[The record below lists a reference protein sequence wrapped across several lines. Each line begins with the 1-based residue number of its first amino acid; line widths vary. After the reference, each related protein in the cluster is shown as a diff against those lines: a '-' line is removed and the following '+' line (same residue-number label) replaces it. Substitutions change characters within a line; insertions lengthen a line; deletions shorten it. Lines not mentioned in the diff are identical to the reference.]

1 MRLKGKVAI
10 VTGGAHGMGEAEARL
25 FAKEGA
31 AVVIA
36 DVLKKEG
43 EAVAADVR
51 AGQGRATFVAT
62 DVTSEAAWKRLIAT
76 TLETYGRLDILVNNA
91 GISGS
96 SVGDELALA
105 GWERLMA
112 VNATSVFLGTTLAA
126 AEMAKTGGGSIVNIS
141 SIMGFIGS
149 PDSHPGYS
157 ASKGAVRIF
166 TKSAAVRFGP
176 SGVRVNSVHPGY
188 LPPML
193 NNTNAAGR
201 ASKAAL
207 TPLRRLGEV
216 MDVAYGVL
224 YLASDEASFVTGTEL
239 VIDGGYIAQ

>member
-1 MRLKGKVAI
+1 
-10 VTGGAHGMGEAEARL
+10 
-25 FAKEGA
+25 
-31 AVVIA
+31 
-36 DVLKKEG
+36 
-43 EAVAADVR
+43 
-51 AGQGRATFVAT
+51 
-62 DVTSEAAWKRLIAT
+62 
-76 TLETYGRLDILVNNA
+76 
-91 GISGS
+91 
-96 SVGDELALA
+96 
-105 GWERLMA
+105 
-112 VNATSVFLGTTLAA
+112 
-126 AEMAKTGGGSIVNIS
+126 
-141 SIMGFIGS
+141 MGFIGG

-176 SGVRVNSVHPGY
+176 LGVRVNSVHPGY

-201 ASKAAL
+201 ADKVAA